1 MSAPLPPSVP
11 PSLHLPPSAPLP
23 RRTFLRHG
31 VAGIL
36 ASAIAPNF
44 FPARLFGK
52 NAPSNQLT
60 VGVVGNGLIAGSHV
74 GTLIGRDDCRI
85 LATCDLMRSKAE
97 KTRDRILTAYGK
109 AKESGAPAR
118 GVDLYGKH
126 EELIARDDL
135 DVVFV
140 CTPDHWHAAV
150 AKAAMMSGKDVY
162 CEKPLTLTIREGR
175 VLVDTARRYGR
186 ILQTGTQQRSNK
198 SFRKAAE
205 IVRNGWIG
213 DLTLIRARLGHF
225 PAALPLPEEPIP
237 PDFDY
242 DRWLGPTPWRPYND
256 KRVKG
261 DYGGG
266 WRCFFEYGGRKNGDW
281 GAHHFDII
289 QNALGMDDS
298 GPVEFIPEGFEG
310 CKYQTHVYAN
320 GVRVERH
327 EEGLKPMIEFQGTKG
342 KVEVSRDD
350 VFATTPADL
359 AARPLRGEDIHLYAS
374 DNHHTDFFNCV
385 RTRQRPISD
394 VEAGHRSATVCHLN
408 VIAARLGRAIRWDPK
423 KEEIVGDAIASRLLD
438 RPRRAPYAL

>member
-1 MSAPLPPSVP
+1 MPAPHPAPSP
-11 PSLHLPPSAPLP
+11 RALSRRSLLKGGL
-23 RRTFLRHG
+23 
-31 VAGIL
+31 AGIL
-36 ASAIAPNF
+36 AGGVAPNF
-44 FPARLFGK
+44 FPARLFGA

-60 VGVVGNGLIAGSHV
+60 VGLVGNGLICSSHI
-74 GTLIGRDDCRI
+74 GTLTGRDDCRI
-85 LATCDLMRSKAE
+85 LATSDVVRSKAE
-97 KTRDRILTAYGK
+97 KARDRIDKAYG
-109 AKESGAPAR
+109 AARDSGTSR
-118 GVDLYGKH
+118 GVEIHHRYED
-126 EELIARDDL
+126 LIARPDL

-150 AKAAMMSGKDVY
+150 SKAAMQAGKDVY
-162 CEKPLTLTIREGR
+162 CEKPLTLTVREGR

-205 IVRNGWIG
+205 IVRNGWLG
-213 DLTLIRARLGHF
+213 DITRIRTRLGEF
-225 PAALPLPEEPIP
+225 PPALPLPEEPVP
-237 PDFDY
+237 ADFDY
-242 DRWLGPTPWRPYND
+242 DRWLGPTPWRPYNE

-298 GPVEFIPEGFEG
+298 GPVEFIPIGHEG

-320 GVRVERH
+320 GIRVERF
-327 EEGLKPMIEFQGTKG
+327 EDGLKPMIEFQGTKG
-342 KVEVSRDD
+342 TLGVSRDD
-350 VFATTPADL
+350 VIESDPPELVT
-359 AARPLRGEDIHLYAS
+359 RPLRAEEIHLYAS
-374 DNHHTDFFNCV
+374 DNHHSDFFECV

-408 VIAARLGRAIRWDPK
+408 VIAEQLGRAIRWDPK
-423 KEEIVGDAIASRLLD
+423 KEEIVGDPVASRLLD
-438 RPRRAPYAL
+438 RPRRAGYAL